1 MYIIPL
7 ELNDIVMMVS
17 CVDGYKSGLCCPRA
31 ITSPVHYD
39 VLIILITLLPLLV
52 ATRKCLMRSQSFM
65 TV

>member
-17 CVDGYKSGLCCPRA
+17 CVDGYKSGLCCPHA

-39 VLIILITLLPLLV
+39 VLIILLQLLV
-52 ATRKCLMRSQSFM
+52 ATCKSLMSSQSFM

>member
-39 VLIILITLLPLLV
+39 VLIILLQLLV
-52 ATRKCLMRSQSFM
+52 ATCKSLMRSQSFM
-65 TV
+65 RV

>member
-39 VLIILITLLPLLV
+39 VLIILLQLLV
-52 ATRKCLMRSQSFM
+52 ATCKSLMSSQSFM
-65 TV
+65 RV